1 MYELLRLENSNE
13 LPIMHTLNALNAQN
27 TNANSLLSLQMKLA
41 REMKERKALE
51 KRVSKLERI
60 LYRNATHHKTVR
72 PRTKKNAIE
81 YES

>member
-1 MYELLRLENSNE
+1 MYELLQLENSNE
-13 LPIMHTLNALNAQN
+13 LPILRTLNTLNAQN

-60 LYRNATHHKTVR
+60 LYRNVTHHKTTR
-72 PRTKKNAIE
+72 SRTKKTL
-81 YES
+81 